1 MKFRPASSFM
11 TIDEAMKH
19 VREVKTKAE
28 LMAFLRDEWLATEAT
43 DENVTIEPYGYDKRI
58 GWDTHLLCI
67 DGKAALFTDGPVP
80 PDDSGNVPLDMRTV
94 PADVE
99 QVDTQS
105 MGNTSDVDVKRL

>member
-28 LMAFLRDEWLATEAT
+28 LMAFLRDEWLATEET
-43 DENVTIEPYGYDKRI
+43 DENVPIEPWRYDARI
-58 GWDTHLLCI
+58 GWNTHILCI
-67 DGKAALFTDGPVP
+67 DGQAALFTDGPMP
-80 PDDSGNVPLDMRTV
+80 PDDSGNVSLDVRAV

-99 QVDTQS
+99 QVDTQG
-105 MGNTSDVDVKRL
+105 MGNASDVGVKRL